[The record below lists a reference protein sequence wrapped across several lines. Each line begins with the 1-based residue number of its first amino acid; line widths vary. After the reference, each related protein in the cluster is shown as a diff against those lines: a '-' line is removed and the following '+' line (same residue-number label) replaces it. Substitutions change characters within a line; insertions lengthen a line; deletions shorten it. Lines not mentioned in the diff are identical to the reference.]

1 MFCKLEHGFDLL
13 AGGDM
18 VRQLGVIKGAARLV
32 HQPPVYVSPNKK
44 RIKGGTFYLCI
55 IKISLYN

>member
-1 MFCKLEHGFDLL
+1 MFCQLEHGLDLL

-32 HQPPVYVSPNKK
+32 HQSPVYVSP
-44 RIKGGTFYLCI
+44 RRR
-55 IKISLYN
+55 